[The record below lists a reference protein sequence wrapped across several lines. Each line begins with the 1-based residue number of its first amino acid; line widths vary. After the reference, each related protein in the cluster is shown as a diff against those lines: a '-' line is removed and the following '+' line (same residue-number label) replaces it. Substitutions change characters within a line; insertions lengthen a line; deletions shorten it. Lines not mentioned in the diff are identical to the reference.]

1 MTDQS
6 TDPVEHRT
14 VVESFLA
21 LAAAWDGRLRREH
34 GVDGAYTDWH
44 SEEVRAL
51 IARHVEAHRIS
62 DQSPAEPQP
71 TCEHGIA
78 LSDLCTF
85 ASSRTE
91 SDQTGD
97 RTEVAGALSDLRW
110 QIHAIRFA
118 PEEGTLEGPDN
129 FYNGIITAEKMA
141 REAAEAL
148 GSDHMPRWMEGWL
161 AAMDWLAEYKGG
173 EGILLAEEMATR
185 LPADVIARHQQEK
198 P

>member
-21 LAAAWDGRLRREH
+21 LAAEWDGRLRREH
-34 GVDGAYTDWH
+34 GVDDSYTDWH
-44 SEEVRAL
+44 SEEIRAL
-51 IARHVEAHRIS
+51 IAKHVEAHRVS
-62 DQSPAEPQP
+62 EQDDLQP

-78 LSDLCTF
+78 LSDLCAF

-91 SDQTGD
+91 SDQAED

-110 QIHAIRFA
+110 EIHAIRFA

-129 FYNGIITAEKMA
+129 FYNGVITAEALA
-141 REAAEAL
+141 REAAKRA

-185 LPADVIARHQQEK
+185 LPADVLARHQQEK
-198 P
+198 A